1 MVIKWVVSNWRRRKK
16 REQVTHYIQTYR
28 TASGSI
34 SNGELIKY
42 HRRRIIFP
50 SIHTM
55 LNSTPLHV
63 HQSHAKFSSRMESVI
78 RDIHNMSLSSGIM

>member
-1 MVIKWVVSNWRRRKK
+1 MV
-16 REQVTHYIQTYR
+16 VTHYIQTYR

-42 HRRRIIFP
+42 HRGRILFP

-55 LNSTPLHV
+55 MNSTMP
-63 HQSHAKFSSRMESVI
+63 KFQVELRV
-78 RDIHNMSLSSGIM
+78 L